1 MFGNKLEK
9 VASAIEKG
17 KEGALLK
24 LVGDKDKSVQL
35 AAIAGLGKIGKDDG
49 FNLMVPLLTSEDA
62 DLRAAAALALGE
74 MKNDHAS
81 AHLRYHLEKETDAK
95 VKEAMK
101 EAITKLGGS
110 Q

>member
-24 LVGDKDKSVQL
+24 LAQDKDKNVQL
-35 AAIAGLGKIGKDDG
+35 AAIAGLGKVGKDDG
-49 FNLMVPLLTSEDA
+49 FNLMVPLLTAEDA
-62 DLRAAAALALGE
+62 DLRAAAASALGE
-74 MKNDHAS
+74 MRNEHAS
-81 AHLRYHLEKETDAK
+81 AHLRYHLESEKEAK

-101 EAITKLGGS
+101 EAITKLGGG